1 MVTIKE
7 ASTKLGLSENTVRR
21 RLHSGLLNGYQ
32 EDPPNGKWW
41 VEVPE
46 GVEVQESQHQ
56 EGSEHELVVVLR
68 EELMVR
74 DKQLEAK
81 DEQIREL
88 HVLLQQAQAA
98 LPAPKENRRWWR
110 FWGT

>member
-1 MVTIKE
+1 M
-7 ASTKLGLSENTVRR
+7 LGLSENPVRR
-21 RLHSGLLNGYQ
+21 RLHNGLLNGYQ
-32 EDPPNGKWW
+32 EDPPNGKWS
-41 VEVPE
+41 VELPE
-46 GVEVQESQHQ
+46 GVDAQETARQ
-56 EGSEHELVVVLR
+56 EGSAHELVAVLR

-98 LPAPKENRRWWR
+98 LPAPKEDRLWWQFWRR
-110 FWGT
+110 

>member
-7 ASTKLGLSENTVRR
+7 AAGKLGLSENTVRR
-21 RLHSGLLNGYQ
+21 RLHTGLLNGYQ
-32 EDPPNGKWW
+32 DDPPNGKWW

-46 GVEVQESQHQ
+46 VVEDDRLGGEESQWVAFLRQ
-56 EGSEHELVVVLR
+56 ELAG
-68 EELMVR
+68 R
-74 DKQLEAK
+74 DKQLEMK

-98 LPAPKENRRWWR
+98 LPAPKENRQSWWR
-110 FWGT
+110 FWQR